1 MADDRPRFS
10 DEDIER
16 ICSVLSKRD
25 AAGFRAYHAHME
37 GRERTVYGDTVLSIA
52 ASLRDVH
59 RIADDAVVQGKING
73 GRLDTL
79 SDTVKG
85 MPASLE
91 AMLSAHEARA
101 MEALRPVHA
110 AAFRVM
116 QAEAVAL
123 ELQTERERIELDAR
137 RKQLERDHTGAMET
151 RALGLELLRRAPWT
165 VVLAALAAAA
175 GGASLAEVMHIVSA
189 GIAGVP

>member
-16 ICSVLSKRD
+16 MCAVLSKRD
-25 AAGFRAYHAHME
+25 ASALRAYHAHME

-59 RIADDAVVQGKING
+59 RIADDAAAQGRING
-73 GRLDTL
+73 TRLDSL
-79 SDTVKG
+79 ADTVKVT
-85 MPASLE
+85 PATLE
-91 AMLSAHEARA
+91 ALLSTHEARA
-101 MEALRPVHA
+101 LDALRPVHA
-110 AAFRVM
+110 AATRVM

-137 RKQLERDHTGAMET
+137 RRAVEREHTGAVET